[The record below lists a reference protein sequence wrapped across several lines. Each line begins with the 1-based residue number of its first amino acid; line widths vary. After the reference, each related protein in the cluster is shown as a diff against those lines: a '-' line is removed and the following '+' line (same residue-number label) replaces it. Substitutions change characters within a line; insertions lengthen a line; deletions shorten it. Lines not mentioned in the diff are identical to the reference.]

1 MMQFVR
7 LHRMP
12 AVLLGGALA
21 ALALSS
27 PAKADQPD
35 PNFALAASLLGQ
47 IISAS
52 VAHPQAVQATPVAP
66 QAAAPQVAAPQAN
79 TARVAAQPNEV
90 EEAAWSTTA
99 QAHNGEN
106 GARFPYHCPAHGMA
120 YSIYGTGIYTDSSAV
135 CTAAVHAGL
144 IGFAH
149 GGIVT
154 IEMRPGQND
163 YTSSHHNGVSSLHWA
178 SWNSSFVFVTPG
190 N

>member
-12 AVLLGGALA
+12 AALLGGALA

-52 VAHPQAVQATPVAP
+52 VAHPQTAQATPAAS
-66 QAAAPQVAAPQAN
+66 QAAAPQAN

-99 QAHNGEN
+99 QAHNGEV

-120 YSIYGTGIYTDSSAV
+120 YSIYGTGIYTDASAV

-144 IGFAH
+144 IGFAR
-149 GGIVT
+149 GGVVT

-163 YTSSHHNGVSSLHWA
+163 YTSSHHNGVSSLHWG